1 MQKAILLF
9 NPHAGRHRQRRVHD
23 VQTALTVLEDAGVEA
38 SAASTSSPTGTAEQV
53 RQAIA
58 GGCDAVLAC
67 GGDGTVHDVLQ
78 GLVGSQAALGVIPL
92 GTANSLAHDLGLPS
106 SPAAAAGAALTAERR
121 RVAVGR
127 ISYQDF
133 EGKTASR
140 FFIVTAGVGVDAQVF
155 YELQAGAKSRFG
167 MAAYYAMATRLWL
180 THQMPE
186 FAVEPSGKVTDPV
199 VLTDVSQLLAVRIR
213 NFGGLLREL
222 APGAGLDRNE
232 LCLVLFR
239 GRSRLAMLRY
249 VLRGIIGAKWRPCG
263 VEVRQATSVS
273 CSGLSGH
280 GLDASLRSAG
290 QPRRLSLRKG
300 GILVEADGELLGT
313 LPAQIS
319 IVPDALTLLAPRG
332 LAA

>member
-1 MQKAILLF
+1 
-9 NPHAGRHRQRRVHD
+9 
-23 VQTALTVLEDAGVEA
+23 
-38 SAASTSSPTGTAEQV
+38 
-53 RQAIA
+53 
-58 GGCDAVLAC
+58 
-67 GGDGTVHDVLQ
+67 
-78 GLVGSQAALGVIPL
+78 
-92 GTANSLAHDLGLPS
+92 
-106 SPAAAAGAALTAERR
+106 
-121 RVAVGR
+121 
-127 ISYQDF
+127 
-133 EGKTASR
+133 
-140 FFIVTAGVGVDAQVF
+140 VGVDAQVF

-180 THQMPE
+180 THQMTE
-186 FAVEPSGKVTDPV
+186 FAAEPSGKITDPV
-199 VLTDVSQLLAVRIR
+199 VLTDVCQLLAVRIR

-249 VLRGIIGAKWRPCG
+249 VLRGIIGAKWRPRG

-319 IVPDALTLLAPRG
+319 IVHDALTLLATRG